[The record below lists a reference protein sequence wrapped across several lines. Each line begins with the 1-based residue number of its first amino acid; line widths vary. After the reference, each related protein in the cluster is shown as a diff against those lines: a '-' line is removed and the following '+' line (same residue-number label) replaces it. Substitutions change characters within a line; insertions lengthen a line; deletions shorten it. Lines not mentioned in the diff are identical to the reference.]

1 MNNMTLGL
9 KKGLKILFITS
20 ERAPFAKVGGL
31 GEVMFSLPRALKLL
45 GHDARV
51 MLPHYGTIDKTAHWA
66 PYIMESLGVPSGPDP
81 KSKKLICNVRKLDA
95 TKDKFSPVTTYFL
108 ENREYYELR
117 SNVYGYADDAIR
129 FALLSR
135 GCLEFLEK
143 TNDWLPDIIVSTDWM
158 TGYVPNYLKHE
169 YKKSKKLKNIAS
181 VLTIHN
187 LASQG
192 MTRNYKF
199 IPPEDDDDG
208 NGPIPDFLDPKLNNI
223 NSLKRGIKYADLII
237 TVSPTY
243 AKEIMTPEFG
253 AGLDGLLRARKKQ
266 VYGILNGID
275 YETNNPQSDPG
286 LAEKFSSKNIEAR
299 DKNKLALQEKM
310 GLPQNKD
317 VFVCGLVSRLTGQ
330 KGIGL
335 FEPIMESFLKE
346 SGGQLILVGEG
357 DTAFMDYFRRLEE
370 AFPGQVRAKLQFD
383 ATLPHLIFA
392 GADVVLIPSKFEPSG
407 LTQMEAMR
415 FGAIPVARRVGGLA
429 DSIEDFNPKKNSG
442 TGFLFD
448 EFEAN
453 SFLFALT
460 RAYTNWRHKDA
471 WRALQ
476 KRAMETNFS
485 WEHSAE
491 EYVKI
496 FKLALKNK
504 GWLKFF

>member
-1 MNNMTLGL
+1 MTLGL
-9 KKGLKILFITS
+9 KKELKILFVTS

-31 GEVMFSLPRALKLL
+31 GEVMFSLPRALKSL

-51 MLPHYGTIDKTAHWA
+51 MMPHYGTIDKTVHKA
-66 PYIMESLGVPSGPDP
+66 PYVMESLGVPSGHDP

-95 TKDKFSPVTTYFL
+95 TKNARSPVTTYFL
-108 ENREYYELR
+108 ENQEYYELR
-117 SNVYGYADDAIR
+117 SNVYGYADDTIR

-158 TGYVPNYLKHE
+158 TGYIPNYLKHE
-169 YKKSKKLKNIAS
+169 YKKSKKLKDVAS

-187 LASQG
+187 LGSQG

-199 IPPEDDDDG
+199 IPPEDIDDA
-208 NGPIPDFLDPKLNNI
+208 NGPIPGFFDPKMNDI

-253 AGLDGLLRARKKQ
+253 AGLDDLLRTRKKQ

-275 YETNNPQSDPG
+275 YETNNPKTDPL
-286 LAEKFSSKNIEAR
+286 LAENFSPENIEGR
-299 DKNKLALQEKM
+299 DKNKTALQEKM

-317 VFVCGLVSRLTGQ
+317 AFVCGLVSRLTRQ
-330 KGIGL
+330 KGISL
-335 FEPIMESFLKE
+335 FDPVIESFLKE
-346 SGGQLILVGEG
+346 SGGQLVVVGEG
-357 DTAFMDYFRRLEE
+357 DTEFMDYFRRLEE
-370 AFPGQVRAKLQFD
+370 KFPDQVRAKLQFD

-392 GADVVLIPSKFEPSG
+392 GADTILIPSKFEPSG

-415 FGAIPVARRVGGLA
+415 FGAIPIARRVGGLA
-429 DSIEDFNPKKNSG
+429 DSIEDFNPKKKEG

-448 EFEAN
+448 EFDPS

-460 RAYTNWRHKDA
+460 RAYTNWRHKDV

-476 KRAMETNFS
+476 KKAMEKDFS
-485 WEHSAE
+485 WTHSAQ
-491 EYVKI
+491 EYVKT
-496 FKLALKNK
+496 FKQALKK
-504 GWLKFF
+504 GKWLGIF